1 MEKVEVKVEV
11 TKKKERKKKQTS
23 GIPNTDPLPATLK
36 SQAAAISNPAP
47 SANPLIRAIIGTG
60 HVRIAVHAPWTF
72 VMNFRAAA
80 ASGRVDS
87 SVRSAPPMKDFGP
100 APVRVMARRLGVLEI
115 WCRVEVRVVRRGVV
129 REFSF
134 LGRVIVR
141 WAILV
146 VLWRVQVVRI
156 DILVFG
162 GRIY

>member
-115 WCRVEVRVVRRGVV
+115 WCRVEVRVVRR
-129 REFSF
+129 ED
-134 LGRVIVR
+134 
-141 WAILV
+141 ILSWGI
-146 VLWRVQVVRI
+146 WRVELEV
-156 DILVFG
+156 DIWVCAYTLRPRNAEAW
-162 GRIY
+162 GR